1 MNDIGT
7 VYHRPMKSEE
17 QQSAFQHLT
26 PDEML
31 DAVESQG
38 YLSDGRFL
46 ALNSY
51 ENRVYQV
58 GLDEGEPVIAKFYR
72 PNRWSNEAILEEH
85 AFSQELQAEEIPA
98 IAPLVNARGETL
110 HQHGYYRF
118 ALYPRRGGRSPEL
131 DNPDQLEIIGR
142 FIARIHLQGEQTAF
156 QHRPPLNITTH
167 GTEPAQFLLKSGALP
182 MELEKAYETLIEML
196 LQQIHQRFDAAGAVK
211 QLRIHG
217 DCHPGNILWRDE
229 TPHIVDFDDAR
240 SGPAIQDLW
249 LFLSGDRQYQTAR
262 LADLLEGYTQFRDF
276 DPRELHLIEALRTLR
291 MIHYAAWLAR
301 RAEDPAFQLAFPW
314 FYTARYWD
322 DHILSLREQ
331 AAAMNEPPLVWD

>member
-1 MNDIGT
+1 MN
-7 VYHRPMKSEE
+7 SNE
-17 QQSAFQHLT
+17 QQSAFQQLT

-58 GLDEGEPVIAKFYR
+58 GLDVGEPLIAKFYR
-72 PNRWSNEAILEEH
+72 PGRWSDAAILEEH
-85 AFSQELQAEEIPA
+85 AFTQALAAEDIPA
-98 IAPLVNARGETL
+98 IAPLVNAQGDTL
-110 HQHGYYRF
+110 HRHGLYRF
-118 ALYPRRGGRSPEL
+118 ALYPRRGGRTPEL
-131 DNPDQLEIIGR
+131 DNPGQLEIIGR
-142 FIARIHLQGEQTAF
+142 FIARIHLLGEQLPF
-156 QHRPPLNITTH
+156 QHRPPLNIDTH
-167 GTEPAQFLLKSGALP
+167 GVEPARFLLESGAIP
-182 MELEKAYETLIEML
+182 MALEKAYETLVEL
-196 LQQIHQRFDAAGAVK
+196 LLRQIRHRFEAAGDVK
-211 QLRIHG
+211 ILRIHG

-291 MIHYAAWLAR
+291 MMHYAAWLAR

-331 AAAMNEPPLVWD
+331 AAAMDEAPLVWD